1 MARLVWHVEAVS
13 DLDAVAEF
21 IARDSTAQASS
32 FVARIVAA
40 AERLRDHPTLGRGV
54 PELQDASCREL
65 IFQNYRIVYRI
76 HDDRVTILGII
87 HGAMD
92 MQRQVR
98 DRSWDIT

>member
-13 DLDAVAEF
+13 DLDVVAEF

-40 AERLRDHPTLGRGV
+40 AERLRDHPNLGRGV

-65 IFQNYRIVYRI
+65 IFQKEG
-76 HDDRVTILGII
+76 TGSSQQ
-87 HGAMD
+87 GASA
-92 MQRQVR
+92 R
-98 DRSWDIT
+98 RSNS